1 MWPEIQLPSTI
12 EETTGNPAIRSE
24 MESGM
29 VLTRARYTRTRR
41 IWTLTW
47 ANLRGGNY
55 RTLRNFYVAKKG
67 GSLIFTWT
75 HPIENITFNVRFDGD
90 LIATHT
96 ERDCWNVSIQLE
108 EV

>member
-1 MWPEIQLPSTI
+1 MWPEIQLPSSI
-12 EETTGNPAIRSE
+12 EETVGNPAIRSE
-24 MESGM
+24 MESGI

-41 IWTLTW
+41 VWTLTW

-67 GSLIFTWT
+67 GSLSFSWT
-75 HPIENITFNVRFDGD
+75 HPIENITITVRFNGD
-90 LIATHT
+90 LTAKFT
-96 ERDCWNVSIQLE
+96 EKDCWSVSLQLE